1 MALYNLIGRRWRH
14 DVIDAVPLLAENC
27 LIWNKALPSE
37 QTKTVTHKSCNI
49 ITDNSCIA
57 CPCWYPFWYI
67 CISPPLPYHLLPCMH
82 PLPFPPPPLGW
93 PTLFYPPFPYSHYP
107 SSPIHYY
114 RIPPLNSAPLRS
126 TLLPSPTQPSHIPY
140 PSLAPL
146 PSAALSYPLAS
157 STIPYPL
164 LILHSPTLT
173 KATLPYPPFLQLPSP
188 TLSYPLIS
196 SHHSLL
202 SPNPLTWRTLPCH
215 LPSLIPPISSPFS
228 PPLGYPFL
236 PSRPYPTILSHF
248 LPFPRTP
255 SAPLPYLSSHLL
267 PSPIL
272 PTLVFRSTHISSSL
286 VSYSA
291 LPSHPLPY
299 ISSTLPYPSGR
310 SRGRKVSFP
319 TLL

>member
-140 PSLAPL
+140 PSLAPPPL
-146 PSAALSYPLAS
+146 RCPIISPS
-157 STIPYPL
+157 L
-164 LILHSPTLT
+164 LYHTLSPTYPP
-173 KATLPYPPFLQLPSP
+173 LPYPHQG
-188 TLSYPLIS
+188 
-196 SHHSLL
+196 
-202 SPNPLTWRTLPCH
+202 NPP
-215 LPSLIPPISSPFS
+215 LPSL
-228 PPLGYPFL
+228 
-236 PSRPYPTILSHF
+236 PST
-248 LPFPRTP
+248 
-255 SAPLPYLSSHLL
+255 PLPYA
-267 PSPIL
+267 I
-272 PTLVFRSTHISSSL
+272 
-286 VSYSA
+286 
-291 LPSHPLPY
+291 LPSHLIPPFTSLP
-299 ISSTLPYPSGR
+299 
-310 SRGRKVSFP
+310 
-319 TLL
+319 